1 MKKYILQSI
10 CIIATML
17 IISCTSTKKK
27 NESIEAATHDNDNLV
42 EITVEQFQNSKMK
55 IGKLS
60 LETFNKGV
68 VTNGHIDVPPTNR
81 AQVSAI
87 MGGYVKTS
95 PLLVGDQVKK
105 GQLLLTLE
113 NPDYIEIQQKYLET
127 FEQLN
132 YLKSEYVR
140 QKTLFEEKITSQ
152 KNYLKAESI
161 YKSTIALFNGLEQKL
176 RLMNINPSN
185 VQEGKITSIIPIYA
199 PITGSVAEVYTSVGK
214 FMDVSEVLI
223 SIIDSSHKHLEL
235 IVFEKDVLSIKEGQI
250 IEFQTPE
257 NSERIYK
264 AEVHLIGK
272 SIDQEN
278 RTVRV
283 HGHLEDKEEPFLVGM
298 YVEAEIITYTA
309 EKLAL
314 PLEAVLE
321 EDDKYYIL
329 ILNEQTNHGYTFEK
343 EMVHIGLKNETSI
356 EIIDVDHT
364 LKNKQILVRG
374 AFIPLD
380 EEGGGHNH

>member
-1 MKKYILQSI
+1 MKKYILQTISI
-10 CIIATML
+10 VSIML
-17 IISCTSTKKK
+17 LISCTSSKK
-27 NESIEAATHDNDNLV
+27 NNEAIEVVLHDNENLV

-55 IGKLS
+55 MGKLS
-60 LETFNKGV
+60 LETFHKGV
-68 VTNGHIDVPPTNR
+68 VTNGHIDVPPANR

-87 MGGYVKTS
+87 MGGYVKMAS
-95 PLLVGDQVKK
+95 LLVGDQVKK

-132 YLKSEYVR
+132 YLKSEYER
-140 QKTLFEEKITSQ
+140 QKILFDENITSQ
-152 KNYLKAESI
+152 KNYLKAEST

-176 RLMNINPSN
+176 KLMNINPSK
-185 VQEGKITSIIPIYA
+185 VKKGKITSIIPVYA
-199 PITGSVAEVYTSVGK
+199 PISGNVAEVYTSVGK
-214 FMDVSEVLI
+214 FMDASEVLI

-235 IVFEKDVLSIKEGQI
+235 IVFEKDVLSVKEGQI
-250 IEFQTPE
+250 IKFQTPE

-283 HGHLEDKEEPFLVGM
+283 HGHLEDEEESFLVGM

-329 ILNEQTNHGYTFEK
+329 VFNEQHKHGYTFDK
-343 EMVHIGLKNETSI
+343 TMVHIGLKNETSI
-356 EIIDVDHT
+356 EIIDVDKT
-364 LKNKQILVRG
+364 LKNKRILVKG
-374 AFIPLD
+374 AFMPLD
-380 EEGGGHNH
+380 ESGGGHNH